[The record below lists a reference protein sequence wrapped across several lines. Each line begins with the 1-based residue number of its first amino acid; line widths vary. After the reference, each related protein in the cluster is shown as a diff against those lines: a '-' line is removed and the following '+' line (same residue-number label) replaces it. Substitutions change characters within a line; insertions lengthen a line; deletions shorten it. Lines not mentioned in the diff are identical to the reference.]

1 MACVRA
7 LAEGRAMSRLPI
19 AVLIIFD
26 GWGLR
31 EERESNAIRM
41 ARTPVMDRLN
51 ATCAHTAIDA
61 SGPAVG
67 LLPGVMGNSEVGH
80 LTIGAGRVIY
90 QDVMRISKAIET
102 GAFFANPVLL
112 DAMRR
117 AGRDYTLHIWG
128 LLSDGS
134 VHSHIDHLLALL
146 EMAVKQGVERI
157 AVHAVLDGRDKPPR
171 SALPFIDQ
179 LEAAL
184 QKLGRGRVATVSGR
198 YYAMDR
204 DKRWDRTERAYNAM
218 VDGEGLHASSARAA
232 VEQAYAADKG
242 DEFVEPTI
250 VGQAHPMADGD
261 QVICFNFRADRARQ
275 LTAALALEDFA
286 GFARRRHPRVGY
298 VCMTEY
304 DRAFNLPLAFG
315 PEDIPN
321 TLAEVLDRAEVRNLR
336 LAETEK
342 YAHVTYFLN
351 GGVEKPFKFEER
363 VLIPSPK
370 VATYDLK
377 PEMSA
382 MGIAERAEQE
392 IESGRFGVIVIN
404 FANPDMV
411 GHTGVL
417 PATIKAVEVS
427 DAALGRVLAA
437 VERKSGVALIT
448 ADHGNAEFMAD
459 PATGQPHTAHTTYLV
474 PLILYDPNYK
484 GGLAEGGTLGDVAPT
499 LLGMLC
505 IPQPAEMTGRDLRI
519 PHCGPRSGLH
529 DRLMEFA

>member
-7 LAEGRAMSRLPI
+7 LAQGRVMSRPPI
-19 AVLIIFD
+19 AALIIFD

-31 EERESNAIRM
+31 EGGEANAIRM

-51 ATCAHTAIDA
+51 ATCAHTAVDA
-61 SGPAVG
+61 SGAAVG
-67 LLPGVMGNSEVGH
+67 LLPGVMGHSEVGH

-112 DAMRR
+112 DTMRR
-117 AGRDYTLHIWG
+117 AGRDHALHVWG

-146 EMAVKQGVERI
+146 EMAVKQDVARI

-171 SALPFIDQ
+171 SALPFVDQ
-179 LEAAL
+179 LETAL
-184 QKLGRGRVATVSGR
+184 QKLGRGKIATVTGR
-198 YYAMDR
+198 YFAMDR
-204 DKRWDRTERAYNAM
+204 DKRWDRTERAYNAL
-218 VDGEGLHASSARAA
+218 VDGEGLHAPSARAA
-232 VEQAYAADKG
+232 VEQAYAAGKG

-250 VGQAHPMADGD
+250 IGQPHPMADGD

-275 LTAALALEDFA
+275 LTAALALPDFS
-286 GFARRRHPRVGY
+286 GFARRRHPQLGY

-304 DRAFNLPLAFG
+304 DRSFKLPLAFG
-315 PEDIPN
+315 PEDIRN
-321 TLAEVLDRAEVRNLR
+321 TLAEVLDRAGIRNLR

-351 GGVEKPFKFEER
+351 GGVEQPFKFEER
-363 VLIPSPK
+363 ALIPSPK

-382 MGIAERAEQE
+382 AAVAERAEQD
-392 IESGRFGVIVIN
+392 IASGRFGVIVIN

-417 PATIKAVEVS
+417 PATVAAVQAS
-427 DAALGRVLAA
+427 DAALGRVLHA
-437 VERKSGVALIT
+437 VERMGGVALIT
-448 ADHGNAEFMAD
+448 SDHGNAEFMAD
-459 PATGQPHTAHTTYLV
+459 PATGQPHTAHTINLV
-474 PLILYDPNYK
+474 PLILVDSNYR
-484 GGLAEGGTLGDVAPT
+484 GGLAEGGTLADVAPT
-499 LLGMLC
+499 FLGMLG
-505 IPQPAEMTGRDLRI
+505 IAQPPDMTGRDLRVRA
-519 PHCGPRSGLH
+519 G
-529 DRLMEFA
+529 

>member
-1 MACVRA
+1 
-7 LAEGRAMSRLPI
+7 MSRPPI
-19 AVLIIFD
+19 AALIIFD

-31 EERESNAIRM
+31 EAREANAIRM
-41 ARTPVMDRLN
+41 AHTPVMDRLN
-51 ATCAHTAIDA
+51 AACAHTAIDA
-61 SGPAVG
+61 SGAAVG

-102 GAFFANPVLL
+102 GAFFSNPVLL
-112 DAMRR
+112 EAMRA
-117 AGRDYTLHIWG
+117 AGRDRTLHIWG

-134 VHSHIDHLLALL
+134 VHSHIEHLLALL
-146 EMAVKQGVERI
+146 EMAAKHNVRHI

-171 SALPFIDQ
+171 SALPFIDR

-184 QKLGRGRVATVSGR
+184 KPIGRGTIATVTGR

-204 DKRWDRTERAYNAM
+204 DKRWDRTERAYNAF
-218 VDGEGLHASSARAA
+218 VDGEGLHASTARAA
-232 VEQAYAADKG
+232 VEQAYAAGKG

-250 VGQAHPMADGD
+250 IGPARPMADGD
-261 QVICFNFRADRARQ
+261 QVICYNFRADRARQ
-275 LTAALALEDFA
+275 LTAALALKDFS
-286 GFARRRHPRVGY
+286 GFTRRRHPRVGY

-304 DRAFNLPLAFG
+304 DRSFRLPLAFG
-315 PEDIPN
+315 PEHIRN
-321 TLAEVLDRAEVRNLR
+321 TLAEVFDRNGIRNLR

-351 GGVEKPFKFEER
+351 GGVEQPFKLEER

-382 MGIAERAEQE
+382 AAVAERAEQE
-392 IESGRFGVIVIN
+392 ILSGRFGAIVIN

-411 GHTGVL
+411 GHTGVMQ
-417 PATIKAVEVS
+417 ATIQAVEVS

-437 VERKSGVALIT
+437 LERMHGVALIT

-459 PATGQPHTAHTTYLV
+459 PATGQPHTAHTTNLV
-474 PLILYDPNYK
+474 PLILVDPNYH
-484 GGLAEGGTLGDVAPT
+484 GALAEGGTLADVAPT
-499 LLGMLC
+499 LLGMLE
-505 IPQPAEMTGRDLRI
+505 IAQPAEMTGRDLRV
-519 PHCGPRSGLH
+519 PRR
-529 DRLMEFA
+529 D